1 MRMFLLLAAMIAA
14 PIAVPAWAD
23 DARPLVSETDATVA
37 EARKVMMGNPDQAY
51 ALGRRLERIARA
63 SNDETDR
70 DIALSRAYW
79 ISGEASTRVHQYGRA
94 RRLIDA
100 AYGLAVSGGSAKA
113 QADALLSSGS
123 LRQTQGELA
132 GALNDYLASMRLF
145 QTIRDARSQAVAL
158 QYLGDLY
165 MLAADYSRAERYYTE
180 AGETYSSE
188 PRITLAL
195 QNNLGNLK
203 MDSRDYGA
211 ATTHYHRA
219 AEIAR
224 KLGDEPTLSF
234 VLDNEARAL
243 TAHGRLTQA
252 ATTMLRVE
260 RLAASHGLSQDQD
273 LVTTRGEIAL
283 ATGRLD
289 DARRYVEQVLATGHG
304 DTNAPSSIDINDLAY
319 RVYKARG
326 EYGRALPHLEKVRRT
341 RDGLTALAISTKT
354 TLMAAQFD
362 FASQELR
369 IARMKAN
376 DMRRNMADERA
387 VIRQQ
392 RTIFMLV
399 GVGLLVLMSV
409 LCFVV
414 VLIRRSRDSARE
426 ANAALTK
433 ALKEAGQR
441 EIAEQK
447 ATQRAEHDALTG
459 LPNRRHLYD
468 RLYSQMEGQ
477 RVSDEQCSVMLLDLD
492 RFKPINDVHGHDVGD
507 AVLIQV
513 AERLQAIANRHAA
526 KAIRLGGDEFMLVMT
541 SARGDEAAARV
552 AREIIDEVSAP
563 YEVGEKRLAIGTSIG
578 ISRNPYDGK
587 TVDDLLRAADIAMYE
602 AKNSGRKSFRFFDEA
617 MVIKLRDREEIESDL
632 RAAIATDGITA
643 VFQPLHCYSDDRI
656 SGFEA
661 LARWHHPTR
670 GAVAPDD
677 FIPVAEDAGL
687 IDEITASMVRQ
698 ACRAAREWPDDVTV
712 AINLS
717 PCLLRDSWI
726 VARIFGILSS
736 EGLPPRRLIIEI
748 TENAVIDDI
757 ERAGEVIDAFRTA
770 GIRVA
775 LDDFGKGYSSLS
787 HLRQLSF
794 DFLKLDASFV
804 RTLGEDDSLKIAT
817 AVAGLGRALNLPVT
831 AEGVETAHD
840 AAVIR
845 DLGFSY
851 AQGYHY
857 GRPMTRDDAR
867 TAAWPM
873 PHDEAIPALLG
884 VA

>member
-1 MRMFLLLAAMIAA
+1 MRMLPLLAAMV
-14 PIAVPAWAD
+14 AVPTPVWAE
-23 DARPLVSETDATVA
+23 DAHPLITRADAVVVK
-37 EARKVMMGNPDQAY
+37 AREIIMGNPRKAY
-51 ALGRRLERIARA
+51 ELSQDLEAAARR
-63 SNDETDR
+63 SHDETDR
-70 DIALSRAYW
+70 KIAMSRAYW
-79 ISGEASTRVHQYGRA
+79 ISGEALTRMRKYDRA
-94 RRLIDA
+94 REMLDA
-100 AYGLAVSGGSAKA
+100 GYALAVSGGSIKA
-113 QADALLSSGS
+113 QADTMLSSGA
-123 LRQTQGELA
+123 LRQAEGDLP
-132 GALNDYLASMRLF
+132 GALNDYLAAMRLF
-145 QTIRDARSQAVAL
+145 QTIRDARSQSVAL
-158 QYLGDLY
+158 QYLGDIY
-165 MLAADYSRAERYYTE
+165 MMAGDHSRAERYYND
-180 AGETYSSE
+180 AGETYSVE
-188 PRITLAL
+188 PRLTLAL

-203 MDSRDYGA
+203 MDAGDY
-211 ATTHYHRA
+211 ATATIHYHHA

-224 KLGDEPTLSF
+224 SLEDEPTEAYIL
-234 VLDNEARAL
+234 VNEVRAL
-243 TAHGRLTQA
+243 TAQRKLTEARGTIQRAEAVA
-252 ATTMLRVE
+252 AR
-260 RLAASHGLSQDQD
+260 HGLSEDQD
-273 LVTTRGEIAL
+273 LATARGELALVSGHLDEARRQVEHVL
-283 ATGRLD
+283 ATGR
-289 DARRYVEQVLATGHG
+289 G
-304 DTNAPSSIDINDLAY
+304 DTLAPNGIDINELAY

-326 EYGRALPHLEKVRRT
+326 EYDRALPRLEKVRKARE
-341 RDGLTALAISTKT
+341 GLTALAISTKT
-354 TLMAAQFD
+354 ALMAAQFD

-369 IARMKAN
+369 IARMKAS

-392 RTIFMLV
+392 RTIFIVV
-399 GVGLLVLMSV
+399 GGSLLALMSA
-409 LCFVV
+409 LSFVV
-414 VLIRRSRDSARE
+414 VLIRRSRDSTRE

-433 ALKEAGQR
+433 ALQEVGQR

-477 RVSDEQCSVMLLDLD
+477 REPDEQCSVMLLDLD

-507 AVLIQV
+507 AVLIRV
-513 AERLQAIANRHAA
+513 AERLQTIANRHAA
-526 KAIRLGGDEFMLVMT
+526 KAVRLGGDEFMLVMT

-552 AREIIDEVSAP
+552 AREIIDEISAP
-563 YEVGEKRLAIGTSIG
+563 YEIGDKHLTIGTSIG

-632 RAAIATDGITA
+632 RSAIAADEITA
-643 VFQPLHCYSDDRI
+643 AFQPLHSYSEDRV

-670 GAVAPDD
+670 GAVAPDE
-677 FIPVAEDAGL
+677 FIPIAEEAGL
-687 IDEITASMVRQ
+687 IDEITTSMVRQ

-717 PCLLRDSWI
+717 PVLLRDSWI
-726 VARIFGILSS
+726 VTRIFGILSS

-757 ERAGEVIDAFRTA
+757 VRAGEVIDAFREA
-770 GIRVA
+770 GIRVS

-817 AVAGLGRALNLPVT
+817 AVAGLGHALNLPVT

-840 AAVIR
+840 DAVIR

-851 AQGYHY
+851 AQGYYY
-857 GRPMTRDDAR
+857 GRPMTREDAR
-867 TAAWPM
+867 RAAWPSTGM
-873 PHDEAIPALLG
+873 RTVVSMVNAA
-884 VA
+884 

>member
-1 MRMFLLLAAMIAA
+1 MFTLLAAIAA
-14 PIAVPAWAD
+14 TAMPVPAWAD
-23 DARPLVSETDATVA
+23 DPHPLISRADATVA
-37 EARKVMMGNPDQAY
+37 EARKVMMGNPQKAY
-51 ALGRRLERIARA
+51 DLGTGLERIARA
-63 SNDETDR
+63 SNDRTDGR
-70 DIALSRAYW
+70 IALSRAYW
-79 ISGEASTRVHQYGRA
+79 ISGEASTRMRRYARA
-94 RRLIDA
+94 RQLIDA
-100 AYGLAVSGGSAKA
+100 SYELAVSGGSVKA
-113 QADALLSSGS
+113 QADALQSSGS
-123 LRQTQGELA
+123 LRQAKGELA
-132 GALNDYLASMRLF
+132 GALNDYLAAMRLF
-145 QTIRDARSQAVAL
+145 QTMHDARSQSVVL
-158 QYLGDLY
+158 QYLGDIY
-165 MLAADYSRAERYYTE
+165 VRAGDYSRAERYYTD
-180 AGETYSSE
+180 AGEAYSEE
-188 PRITLAL
+188 PRLTLAL

-203 MDSRDYGA
+203 MDSRDYAMATVHYREA
-211 ATTHYHRA
+211 AR
-219 AEIAR
+219 IATD
-224 KLGDEPTLSF
+224 LGDETSQCY
-234 VLDNEARAL
+234 VLTNVVRSLVAQKKLAEA
-243 TAHGRLTQA
+243 GS
-252 ATTMLRVE
+252 TMRRVE
-260 RLAASHGLSQDQD
+260 ALAARTGLSKD
-273 LVTTRGEIAL
+273 LDLTTARGEIAL
-283 ATGRLD
+283 VTGRLD
-289 DARRYVEQVLATGHG
+289 DARRHVEQVLATGRG
-304 DTNAPSSIDINDLAY
+304 NDIAQGSVDINDLAY

-326 EYGRALPHLEKVRRT
+326 ENDRALPHLEKVRMARET
-341 RDGLTALAISTKT
+341 LTALAISTKT

-369 IARMKAN
+369 IARMKAS

-387 VIRQQ
+387 VIQQQ
-392 RTIFMLV
+392 RTIFVLV

-414 VLIRRSRDSARE
+414 LLIRRSRDSMRE
-426 ANAALTK
+426 ANTALTQ
-433 ALKEAGQR
+433 ALKEVGQR

-477 RVSDEQCSVMLLDLD
+477 RAPDEQCSVMLLDLD
-492 RFKPINDVHGHDVGD
+492 RFKPINDVHGHDIGD

-513 AERLQAIANRHAA
+513 AERLQTIATRHGA

-541 SARGDEAAARV
+541 SPRGDEAAARV
-552 AREIIDEVSAP
+552 AREIIDEISAP
-563 YEVGEKRLAIGTSIG
+563 YEIGDKRLTIGTSIG

-632 RAAIATDGITA
+632 RTALLADQITA
-643 VFQPLHCYSDDRI
+643 AFQPLYCYSEDRI
-656 SGFEA
+656 TGFEA
-661 LARWHHPTR
+661 LARWQHPTR
-670 GAVAPDD
+670 GAVAPDE
-677 FIPVAEDAGL
+677 FIPIAEDAGM
-687 IDEITASMVRQ
+687 IDDITASMVRQ

-831 AEGVETAHD
+831 AEGVETARD
-840 AAVIR
+840 AAIIR

-851 AQGYHY
+851 AQGYYY
-857 GRPMTRDDAR
+857 GRPMTREDAR
-867 TAAWPM
+867 VAAWPSTRKREV
-873 PHDEAIPALLG
+873 PELQGAA
-884 VA
+884 